1 MPFVSASAISPYND
15 IRGGAEGGV
24 TETLLLDLYP
34 GAAAAYSLRHLRTA
48 YTGSAIQVRR
58 SSDDT
63 LQDIGFL
70 EGALDTASLLSFVG
84 SGDGFVRTWYDQSG
98 NGNDAV
104 QASTLTKQ
112 PKIVSSGVLN
122 ETDTKPSIAFNLDAL
137 VAGQDAII
145 DGGLAAFA
153 VATTDAFGKYVPYAK
168 AKAGAAPNRWGKYSQ
183 AFICIDSVGA
193 SRPINYNPSSDFGVN
208 RITTQ
213 EIKNDPNA
221 LHEVFE
227 NGALVAAA
235 STTSN
240 PIVSNSFNLVIGVY
254 NDSSGGGSATTYSHL
269 GNISELVFYGT
280 DQSANRRA
288 IETNANNYYSIYPT
302 VLDFNP
308 YNVWDSEH
316 ISINNT
322 TTTFTDFNTVGTTYD
337 LVNPA
342 ASNQP
347 AYTSSDSDFRGLP
360 SITFDGAGEYVSNA
374 VSSYRVGD
382 SSGMYIGVFKY
393 NSGGNFNFFTSCSSS
408 SNTTFIRQA
417 RFPGVTQYIHRQG
430 GGTTTVDTT
439 QSAIDVGDVTIQ
451 ALAGDASNFIA
462 YNETGVIPDSVTG
475 SYKWFDSVAGRTNI
489 GIGASLNPAIRYADI
504 TWCMSGYFP
513 YVDDATTESLIT
525 ALKNKYIDAPI
536 PVDPILA
543 FNPTNVW
550 DSEHVIV
557 NGTETTFVDFS
568 DSEGGNYDLTN
579 PAATNQPAYIFS
591 DADFNN
597 LPSFDFGVENIDN
610 YLVADIGGNFRGSD
624 TSGAFI
630 SVYRLGSLSALTNL
644 AATSTANNEYVGFS
658 ATNTNT
664 YRFVTFTGAGEIRSW
679 RGNTNINNTTTSYAV
694 ANINTGSSYKQW
706 INETPQTI
714 TMTSAG
720 TGNDGAVWTGTGEF
734 DTLSMGCLVRSNG
747 ASNFSDIKWCF
758 SGYFPY
764 ESDSQIEEIMTYL
777 VTKYGL

>member
-1 MPFVSASAISPYND
+1 MPFISASAISPYND

-24 TETLLLDLYP
+24 AATLLLDLYP
-34 GAAAAYSLRHLRTA
+34 GAAAAYSLRKLRTA
-48 YTGSAIQVRR
+48 YTGPAIQVRR

-63 LQDIGFL
+63 LQDIGFVD
-70 EGALDTASLLSFVG
+70 GNLDTASLLSFVG
-84 SGDGFVRTWYDQSG
+84 SGNGFVKTWYDQSG
-98 NGNDAV
+98 QGNDAS
-104 QASTLTKQ
+104 QASTAAQ
-112 PKIVSSGVLN
+112 PKVVSSGVVVLEN
-122 ETDTKPSIAFNLDAL
+122 GKAAIEFDGTNDFFDATSVTTGNPKSIFISSKFQSVNALEKVIFDSTTTNQSILYKGTNNSIALGF
-137 VAGQDAII
+137 GT
-145 DGGLAAFA
+145 FTFTSYT
-153 VATTDAFGKYVPYAK
+153 ATTDYVL
-168 AKAGAAPNRWGKYSQ
+168 YSILHNGTNSN
-183 AFICIDSVGA
+183 AFINSGQILTNTNLGTNAFNGLRIGA
-193 SRPINYNPSSDFGVN
+193 VRGTANLFYNG
-208 RITTQ
+208 I
-213 EIKNDPNA
+213 
-221 LHEVFE
+221 
-227 NGALVAAA
+227 
-235 STTSN
+235 
-240 PIVSNSFNLVIGVY
+240 
-254 NDSSGGGSATTYSHL
+254 
-269 GNISELVFYGT
+269 ISEFIVYGS
-280 DQSANRRA
+280 DESANRRG
-288 IETNANNYYSIYPT
+288 IEININNYYSVYPT
-302 VLDFNP
+302 ALDFNP
-308 YNVWDSEH
+308 YNIWDSEH

-597 LPSFDFGVENIDN
+597 LPSFDFGEENIDN

-658 ATNTNT
+658 ATNTNA